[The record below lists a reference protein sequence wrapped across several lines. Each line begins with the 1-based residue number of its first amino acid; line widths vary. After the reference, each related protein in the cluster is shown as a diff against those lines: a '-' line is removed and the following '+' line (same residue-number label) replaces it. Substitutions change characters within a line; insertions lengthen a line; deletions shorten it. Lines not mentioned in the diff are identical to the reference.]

1 MGFWV
6 CSARM
11 NCEKVS
17 EQAQEFLV
25 PWLVLFVLALLGLIS
40 WQKKNPNKCSV
51 DSLCMYQLFLL

>member
-1 MGFWV
+1 
-6 CSARM
+6 M